1 MDEIID
7 REQRGEAS
15 PAELEQL
22 TEWRRA
28 SIANEHEYR
37 RLVRML
43 GVTRTLVSSLRA
55 APPSAAAVLGRRRDD
70 APSSSASRARWMPW
84 LIAAGA
90 AMTLRRRRPRALDG
104 YRGSSRSEP
113 RRRAWS
119 RALSSHERT
128 LQRHRGAWPT
138 SRRAPLK

>member
-43 GVTRTLVSSLRA
+43 GVTRTLVSSLRS

-70 APSSSASRARWMPW
+70 PPSTPASRARWIPW
-84 LIAAGA
+84 LIAVGA
-90 AMTLRRRRPRALDG
+90 AAAGGRGLCPAESKRA
-104 YRGSSRSEP
+104 S
-113 RRRAWS
+113 AI
-119 RALSSHERT
+119 
-128 LQRHRGAWPT
+128 RGAWLT
-138 SRRAPLK
+138 SRLARPK